1 MVARRGGND
10 STLLLVTRQLC
21 QCIARAPF
29 LEASRTL
36 QVVQLAEN
44 LHAGDV
50 AQRNGGRTWG
60 IINRVRNSFARRFD
74 VLKCDQA
81 FNSRVL
87 PAPQLI
93 VQLESGTGC
102 NLHNPSPV
110 GDRI

>member
-1 MVARRGGND
+1 MVARRSGND

-21 QCIARAPF
+21 QRIARSPF
-29 LEASRTL
+29 LKASRAL
-36 QVVQLAEN
+36 QVVELAEN
-44 LHAGDV
+44 FHPGDV
-50 AQRNGGRTWG
+50 AQRNGGRTRG
-60 IINRVRNSFARRFD
+60 TINRVRNSFARSFD

-87 PAPQLI
+87 PAQLLI

-102 NLHNPSPV
+102 NLRNPTPA